1 MISEEKVE
9 LFKSKIVE
17 CDLTYIK
24 AIVLVGSACL
34 PCIDNPR
41 DFDIYAYV
49 SNKWEGEIVEAI
61 QELRHALKDALPEE
75 SVAVRAMAENKWID
89 GCEFLKDAGPHNPC
103 FLSPYAYQ
111 LHTQIVLYGDTTNIS
126 DWIDILG
133 KHKQSYLKNLKHLME
148 YHFTATPKR
157 AHSKYLYHV
166 LTGLYMIEN
175 NGYFLTE
182 EQGRNVKIAH
192 DHVDLEKYDELF
204 AWAKEELNII
214 NQRGSPR
221 FYFRPNIP
229 AFVILIKKNY
239 AYFNFN

>member
-1 MISEEKVE
+1 MISEERIE
-9 LFKSKIVE
+9 LFKSKIAK

-49 SNKWEGEIVEAI
+49 SNEWGGKMVEAI
-61 QELRHALKDALPEE
+61 QELRHALKDAFPEE
-75 SVAVRAMAENKWID
+75 SVAVKARMEDEWIF
-89 GCEFLKDAGPHNPC
+89 GCESLEDAGPHNPC

-111 LHTQIVLYGDTTNIS
+111 FHTQIVLYGDTADIS

-133 KHKQSYLKNLKHLME
+133 EHKRPYLRNLRYIME
-148 YHFTATPKR
+148 HHFTATPKR

-192 DHVDLEKYDELF
+192 DHVDLDAYDRLF
-204 AWAKEELNII
+204 AWAKEATAE
-214 NQRGSPR
+214 
-221 FYFRPNIP
+221 
-229 AFVILIKKNY
+229 
-239 AYFNFN
+239 